1 MDRTMSDAE
10 DTVRYWLGEEFG
22 GPVTRSERD
31 QFNAAVRGVLAE
43 LDAERAAHN
52 ETKAERDHYRN
63 AARSAER
70 SLVNGCHADARATL
84 HAAFKR
90 NSEREV

>member
-1 MDRTMSDAE
+1 MSRTM
-10 DTVRYWLGEEFG
+10 T
-22 GPVTRSERD
+22 SERFAHVVASILNGD
-31 QFNAAVRGVLAE
+31 QSNGYNADARLMLAE